1 MLDQL
6 HDVVLFSKNDLRSRY
21 HHIRIRPREAN
32 DSFALIKEMMSST
45 PMLAICFDKLFEV
58 ECDACGMGIW
68 AMLSQDKWPVSYFSE
83 KLNDAR
89 TSRSMY
95 DKEFYAIFH
104 SLKH

>member
-1 MLDQL
+1 MHVDSQAIKKIITVGYKSPIPWLNDMLDQL

-58 ECDACGMGIW
+58 ECDACGMGI
-68 AMLSQDKWPVSYFSE
+68 
-83 KLNDAR
+83 
-89 TSRSMY
+89 
-95 DKEFYAIFH
+95 
-104 SLKH
+104 